1 MSQEQSSRL
10 GVMVL
15 FISAVVGCLLALYAY
30 LAPLTGVTG
39 SLGALLAIVVSV
51 VITVMA
57 LILAAMSG
65 GTGRIIWRILIVIA
79 LAGNAF
85 AGALLHEWWLCI
97 AMGVGL
103 IGLIINIVNSA
114 RVQGAA

>member
-1 MSQEQSSRL
+1 MPQEKSSRL
-10 GVMVL
+10 GVIL
-15 FISAVVGCLLALYAY
+15 LLISAVAGCLLALYAY

-51 VITVMA
+51 IIAIMA

-65 GTGRIIWRILIVIA
+65 GAGRIIWRILIVIA

-85 AGALLHEWWLCI
+85 AGVLLHEWWLCV

-103 IGLIINIVNSA
+103 IGLIIDIVHSVSA
-114 RVQGAA
+114 KGAA

>member
-1 MSQEQSSRL
+1 MPQEKSSRL
-10 GVMVL
+10 GVIVL
-15 FISAVVGCLLALYAY
+15 FISAAAGFLLALYAY

-51 VITVMA
+51 VIAIMA
-57 LILAAMSG
+57 VILAVMSG
-65 GTGRIIWRILIVIA
+65 GVGRIIWRILIVIA